1 MNIDEEQR
9 YEHTMEE
16 IIFQFENLIMNILF
30 VSIKKLNIDYEQVL
44 MKVINPEEPDDI
56 EF

>member
-1 MNIDEEQR
+1 MNIEDEQR

-16 IIFQFENLIMNILF
+16 ILFQFENLIMNILF
-30 VSIKKLNIDYEQVL
+30 ASIKKLNIDYEQVL
-44 MKVINPEEPDDI
+44 TELVNPEEPDDI